1 MILQPGTTLKHGDYT
16 IIEKLGDGGFGI
28 TYLAEQTILG
38 RKVAIKELF
47 LSKICTRD
55 GNTVT
60 VPTDGIRDEFDKQ
73 LHNFLKEARNI
84 AKMRHSGIVPVIDM
98 FEENG
103 TAYYVMEYFSRGSLA
118 QLQKSRPGGRLQ
130 ESEALR
136 YIRQIA
142 DALSYVHSKNLL
154 HLDLK
159 PGNILL
165 DDNNNAILIDFGI
178 CKHYD
183 ESGNITVSTNSIETS
198 RTPGYAPFEQ
208 YIALN
213 LKQFSPSTDIYSLG
227 ATFYKLLTGN
237 TPPPANERYYDDTIP
252 PLPDEISASTRRAIE
267 QAMRMDKRQRPQ
279 NIDEFLALL
288 DASPTS
294 ADKSDE
300 TTKINPD
307 DVEVTIPNITPESES
322 TKPAPPT
329 APEPIEVKP
338 EKPMEEP
345 AKKSGVFKWVAAVTF
360 LLLLAVAGINWWS
373 NYQTEQAEQQ
383 RLAAIEQARQDSIAK
398 VRAAQKA
405 EQERLAAIEAEKQ
418 RQYAQTH
425 GTINGHEWVDLGLS
439 VKWATCNVGAT
450 SPERIGN
457 YYAWGETRPKS
468 HYTRENSVTWRKY
481 IGDIAGNAQY
491 DAARANWGGNWR
503 MPTKTECQELV
514 KNCTWER
521 AKQGGMNGYKVTS
534 KKNGNSIF
542 LIFSG
547 YVASH
552 SSTSSPTLPG
562 QVDIWSSTQ
571 GNEPYDNGERAYH
584 LEAGIRSPFVT
595 SANFLY
601 EGRPIRPVTK

>member
-60 VPTDGIRDEFDKQ
+60 VPTDGIRNEFDKQ

-279 NIDEFLALL
+279 SIDEFLALL
-288 DASPTS
+288 DAPPVAGGK
-294 ADKSDE
+294 ADE
-300 TTKINPD
+300 PTKIDTPD
-307 DVEVTIPNITPESES
+307 DDVTITDVDPAPK
-322 TKPAPPT
+322 KPAPEQPAEPKKAPA
-329 APEPIEVKP
+329 APENKP
-338 EKPMEEP
+338 QETP
-345 AKKSGVFKWVAAVTF
+345 AEQPADENTPWKWVAAV
-360 LLLLAVAGINWWS
+360 AVIIAVVLFVW
-373 NYQTEQAEQQ
+373 QQ
-383 RLAAIEQARQDSIAK
+383 SGGGDEPSRPAAPQQPAK
-398 VRAAQKA
+398 VVQV
-405 EQERLAAIEAEKQ
+405 
-418 RQYAQTH
+418 TH
-425 GTINGHEWVDLGLS
+425 TQPAKE
-439 VKWATCNVGAT
+439 
-450 SPERIGN
+450 
-457 YYAWGETRPKS
+457 
-468 HYTRENSVTWRKY
+468 
-481 IGDIAGNAQY
+481 
-491 DAARANWGGNWR
+491 
-503 MPTKTECQELV
+503 PT
-514 KNCTWER
+514 
-521 AKQGGMNGYKVTS
+521 KVTS
-534 KKNGNSIF
+534 SQPAKEPAKVTVAACKRARNGNT
-542 LIFSG
+542 
-547 YVASH
+547 VAACK
-552 SSTSSPTLPG
+552 G
-562 QVDIWSSTQ
+562 
-571 GNEPYDNGERAYH
+571 
-584 LEAGIRSPFVT
+584 AGKETTEI
-595 SANFLY
+595 
-601 EGRPIRPVTK
+601 

>member
-60 VPTDGIRDEFDKQ
+60 VPTDGIRNEFDKQ

-252 PLPDEISASTRRAIE
+252 PLPDEISASTRTAIE

-307 DVEVTIPNITPESES
+307 DVEVTILNIAPESES

-373 NYQTEQAEQQ
+373 NYQAEQAEQQ
-383 RLAAIEQARQDSIAK
+383 
-398 VRAAQKA
+398 
-405 EQERLAAIEAEKQ
+405 RLAAIEAEKQ

-425 GTINGHEWVDLGLS
+425 GTINGRESKDELQV
-439 VKWATCNVGAT
+439 
-450 SPERIGN
+450 IGGFN
-457 YYAWGETRPKS
+457 SENLYY
-468 HYTRENSVTWRKY
+468 
-481 IGDIAGNAQY
+481 DIATKQSRSILSSTGRGYYIIALIDPNSEPTNHFLRDVMPYKEEFEKWGQKMVLLFK
-491 DAARANWGGNWR
+491 DESAASRFKSDDFPNLPSTVVWGTDIDDKISNEII
-503 MPTKTECQELV
+503 TKMKLKSPNRPVILVADTFNRIVFMSQGYSIGLGEQLV
-514 KNCTWER
+514 KVIN
-521 AKQGGMNGYKVTS
+521 QLS
-534 KKNGNSIF
+534 KK
-542 LIFSG
+542 
-547 YVASH
+547 
-552 SSTSSPTLPG
+552 
-562 QVDIWSSTQ
+562 
-571 GNEPYDNGERAYH
+571 
-584 LEAGIRSPFVT
+584 
-595 SANFLY
+595 
-601 EGRPIRPVTK
+601 

>member
-60 VPTDGIRDEFDKQ
+60 VPTDGIRNEFDKQ

-252 PLPDEISASTRRAIE
+252 PLPDEISASTRTAIE

-307 DVEVTIPNITPESES
+307 DVEVTILNIAPESES

-338 EKPMEEP
+338 EKPIETP
-345 AKKSGVFKWVAAVTF
+345 TKKSGVFKWVAAVTF

-373 NYQTEQAEQQ
+373 NYQAEQAEQQ
-383 RLAAIEQARQDSIAK
+383 RLAAIEQACQDSIAK

-405 EQERLAAIEAEKQ
+405 EQERLAAIEQARKDSIAKV
-418 RQYAQTH
+418 RAAAKKRKKYDWKGYYNSDGLAPV
-425 GTINGHEWVDLGLS
+425 GLNGKYGFID
-439 VKWATCNVGAT
+439 
-450 SPERIGN
+450 
-457 YYAWGETRPKS
+457 KS
-468 HYTRENSVTWRKY
+468 
-481 IGDIAGNAQY
+481 
-491 DAARANWGGNWR
+491 
-503 MPTKTECQELV
+503 
-514 KNCTWER
+514 
-521 AKQGGMNGYKVTS
+521 
-534 KKNGNSIF
+534 
-542 LIFSG
+542 
-547 YVASH
+547 
-552 SSTSSPTLPG
+552 
-562 QVDIWSSTQ
+562 
-571 GNEPYDNGERAYH
+571 GNEVIPLKYDNAGSFSEGRARVKLNGKYGFIDKSGNEVIPCKYDDFLSNSFSDGTVPVKLNGKYGFIDKSGNVVIPLKYDGAGSFKEGLGFVKLNGKWGFIDKSGKVVIPLKYDYAYFFTNGRAQVELNGERFYIDKK
-584 LEAGIRSPFVT
+584 GNRID
-595 SANFLY
+595 
-601 EGRPIRPVTK
+601 

>member
-60 VPTDGIRDEFDKQ
+60 VPTDGIRNEFDKQ

-252 PLPDEISASTRRAIE
+252 PLPDEISASTRTAIE

-288 DASPTS
+288 NASPTS

-307 DVEVTIPNITPESES
+307 DVEVTILNIAPESES
-322 TKPAPPT
+322 TKPVPPT

-338 EKPMEEP
+338 EKPIETP
-345 AKKSGVFKWVAAVTF
+345 TKKSGVFKWVAAA
-360 LLLLAVAGINWWS
+360 AVAVILGVSVWQTFGGSKYYNSYHNGLAKVSQDKWWGLYHKYGIVDINRNEVVPIKYDYIGVIS
-373 NYQTEQAEQQ
+373 DSKLIIV
-383 RLAAIEQARQDSIAK
+383 RLNRKWGYVDKSGKVVVPLKYDYAQDIIGGVAK
-398 VRAAQKA
+398 VR
-405 EQERLAAIEAEKQ
+405 L
-418 RQYAQTH
+418 
-425 GTINGHEWVDLGLS
+425 NG
-439 VKWATCNVGAT
+439 
-450 SPERIGN
+450 
-457 YYAWGETRPKS
+457 
-468 HYTRENSVTWRKY
+468 KY
-481 IGDIAGNAQY
+481 GFID
-491 DAARANWGGNWR
+491 
-503 MPTKTECQELV
+503 E
-514 KNCTWER
+514 
-521 AKQGGMNGYKVTS
+521 
-534 KKNGNSIF
+534 NGNEFVPCKYDHTESFHYGLAGVKLNGKWGFIDK
-542 LIFSG
+542 SG
-547 YVASH
+547 NVVIPIKYDGI
-552 SSTSSPTLPG
+552 TLFKNDSRIK
-562 QVDIWSSTQ
+562 VKL
-571 GNEPYDNGERAYH
+571 NGEEFYIDKKGNR
-584 LEAGIRSPFVT
+584 ID
-595 SANFLY
+595 
-601 EGRPIRPVTK
+601 

>member
-60 VPTDGIRDEFDKQ
+60 VPTDGIRNEFDKQ

-252 PLPDEISASTRRAIE
+252 PLPDEISASTRTAIE

-307 DVEVTIPNITPESES
+307 DVEVTILNIAPESES
-322 TKPAPPT
+322 TKPAP
-329 APEPIEVKP
+329 EPMEVKP
-338 EKPMEEP
+338 EKRP
-345 AKKSGVFKWVAAVTF
+345 AGENNSWKWIAAAVTI
-360 LLLLAVAGINWWS
+360 LLLLAVVGINWWS
-373 NYQTEQAEQQ
+373 NYKAEQAEQQ

-405 EQERLAAIEAEKQ
+405 EQERLAAIEQARKDSIAKVRAAAKKRKKYDWKGYYSEGL
-418 RQYAQTH
+418 AAVEL
-425 GTINGHEWVDLGLS
+425 NGKYGFIDKSGNEVIPLEYD
-439 VKWATCNVGAT
+439 NVHFFYDGRA
-450 SPERIGN
+450 RVQLN
-457 YYAWGETRPKS
+457 
-468 HYTRENSVTWRKY
+468 RKY
-481 IGDIAGNAQY
+481 GFIDKSGNKITPLKYNYAEDFY
-491 DAARANWGGNWR
+491 DGLAPVGLNGKYGFIDKSGNEVIPCKYDGFLTNSFSNGPVPVKLNGKYGFMDKSGNVVIPFKYDWANVFSNG
-503 MPTKTECQELV
+503 
-514 KNCTWER
+514 R
-521 AKQGGMNGYKVTS
+521 AKVKLNGEEFYID
-534 KKNGNSIF
+534 KNGNKI
-542 LIFSG
+542 
-547 YVASH
+547 
-552 SSTSSPTLPG
+552 
-562 QVDIWSSTQ
+562 
-571 GNEPYDNGERAYH
+571 
-584 LEAGIRSPFVT
+584 
-595 SANFLY
+595 
-601 EGRPIRPVTK
+601 K